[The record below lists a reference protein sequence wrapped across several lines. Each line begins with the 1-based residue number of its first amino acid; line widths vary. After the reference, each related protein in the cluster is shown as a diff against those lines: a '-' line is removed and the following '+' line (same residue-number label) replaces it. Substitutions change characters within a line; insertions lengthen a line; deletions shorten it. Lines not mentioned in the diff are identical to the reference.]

1 MPKDLLEKL
10 QATDLKLLTEIVRQ
24 DQNDPSFE
32 ISSWDVKRLSNKGI
46 GNPDGLWLF
55 SGQGTG
61 SSENLPWAIV
71 LKIMARPQ
79 EEVPADN
86 VWHWKREFSFA
97 QSSLSKYLP
106 GPVKA
111 PRIYH
116 TQETPEGARVWME
129 YVTGIGP
136 DQWTLKEYVFAA
148 HQLGLW
154 NGSYLTKPSLPTDPW
169 LTQQHYRSWL
179 AGINSE
185 QTLQSPLTQKH
196 IPRQT
201 LIRYEQLWNEREN
214 YFNVLE
220 NLPQVFSHFDSQ
232 RRAPRMAAY
241 KFGAIG

>member
-106 GPVKA
+106 GPV
-111 PRIYH
+111 
-116 TQETPEGARVWME
+116 
-129 YVTGIGP
+129 
-136 DQWTLKEYVFAA
+136 
-148 HQLGLW
+148 
-154 NGSYLTKPSLPTDPW
+154 
-169 LTQQHYRSWL
+169 
-179 AGINSE
+179 
-185 QTLQSPLTQKH
+185 
-196 IPRQT
+196 
-201 LIRYEQLWNEREN
+201 
-214 YFNVLE
+214 
-220 NLPQVFSHFDSQ
+220 
-232 RRAPRMAAY
+232 
-241 KFGAIG
+241 